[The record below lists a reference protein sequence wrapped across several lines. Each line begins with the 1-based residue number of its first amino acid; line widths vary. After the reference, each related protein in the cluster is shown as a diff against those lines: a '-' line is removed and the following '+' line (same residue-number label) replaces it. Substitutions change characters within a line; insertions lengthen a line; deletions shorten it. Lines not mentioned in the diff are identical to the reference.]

1 MGGRCRGE
9 NIHEIIYSLHGLL
22 DGFVLFVELVFVSCA
37 VSVVTVY
44 LCACASSCVGTCVQ
58 EVHLLMK
65 FTTTFFKA

>member
-22 DGFVLFVELVFVSCA
+22 DGFVLFVELVFVSCV

-44 LCACASSCVGTCVQ
+44 LCACASS
-58 EVHLLMK
+58 
-65 FTTTFFKA
+65 

>member
-9 NIHEIIYSLHGLL
+9 NIHEIIYSLHGL
-22 DGFVLFVELVFVSCA
+22 LFVELVFVSCA

-44 LCACASSCVGTCVQ
+44 LCACASSCVCTCVQ

-65 FTTTFFKA
+65 FTTTFFSAFKA

>member
-22 DGFVLFVELVFVSCA
+22 DGFVLFVELVCVSCT

-44 LCACASSCVGTCVQ
+44 LCACASS
-58 EVHLLMK
+58 
-65 FTTTFFKA
+65 